1 MKENRGSYALLY
13 RYILREFAQ
22 NFAVAFIFFF
32 CIFFINSILL
42 LVQRIL
48 LRNIDIMTMLQMV
61 ALSMPQFLI
70 YTFPFASLAAS
81 SMVLGDLGSSNEL
94 LALRSSGISSGHV
107 YRPLVA
113 ASIVLSIVTF
123 IFADVVLPWS
133 SVVYEEKLNVL
144 MRDMPTFEIEP
155 NSVNTVGN
163 IVLSNGESE
172 GNEIHDILLLSDDE
186 SGQARTVVSDHG
198 TLTLVDPFNYIYSLE
213 LEKPVILLSDRGDID
228 SYGLSEAERAV
239 FFLDFSEQIPSL
251 TSSAP
256 VNLSSRDLIEGIQSR
271 SEGERND
278 MRMWHERG
286 EDSKLLL
293 SDAIKAANRGE
304 GNRSSIESRAIEASD
319 VIASRG
325 DSAPRNFYSQY
336 YKAELTKK
344 FVLSAACFCLTL
356 ITLPLS
362 MFRVKH
368 GKLTGF
374 AISLLIAVAYWYML
388 FGVQLEIF
396 NISSSPY
403 LLIALPDIVILVI
416 ALALIMRFR
425 KAR

>member
-1 MKENRGSYALLY
+1 MSDKPTKGRYTLLY
-13 RYILREFAQ
+13 RFILREFAQ
-22 NFAVAFIFFF
+22 NFTVAFSFFF

-48 LRNIDIMTMLQMV
+48 LKNIDIMTMLEMV

-94 LALRSSGISSGHV
+94 LAIRSSGIASGRV
-107 YRPLVA
+107 YRPLIA
-113 ASIVLSIVTF
+113 ASIFLSFVTF
-123 IFADVVLPWS
+123 FFADAVLPWS
-133 SVVYEEKLNVL
+133 SVVYEERLSVL
-144 MRDMPTFEIEP
+144 MQEMPTFEIES

-163 IVLSNGESE
+163 IVLSNGETE
-172 GNEIHDILLLSDDE
+172 GNIIHDIVLLSNDE
-186 SGQARTVVSDHG
+186 ETGESRTVVSERG
-198 TLTLVDPFNYIYSLE
+198 TLELIDSWNYIYSLE
-213 LEKPVILLSDRGDID
+213 LDNPRILISDSDDID
-228 SYGLSEAERAV
+228 SYGLSEASSAT

-256 VNLSSRDLIEGIQSR
+256 VNLSSRDLIAGIQER
-271 SEGERND
+271 DEGEKADILR
-278 MRMWHERG
+278 WHYNR
-286 EDSKLLL
+286 EDARLQVADKLK
-293 SDAIKAANRGE
+293 SGA
-304 GNRSSIESRAIEASD
+304 SIDVLQSAEIEASD
-319 VIASRG
+319 TIMRG
-325 DSAPRNFYSQY
+325 GNRPPRNFYSQY
-336 YKAELTKK
+336 FKAELAKK

-396 NISSSPY
+396 NISSPPY
-403 LLIALPDIVILVI
+403 LLIALPDIAILLI
-416 ALALIMRFR
+416 AFVLIMRFR